1 MFEFDELDDL
11 GTGFEEAAEREYE
24 RREEAAIDAV
34 RFPDEAIIAFF
45 APRSCAAKTCGIYD
59 QHTIECL
66 PF

>member
-11 GTGFEEAAEREYE
+11 GTGFEEAAEREYD

-34 RFPDEAIIAFF
+34 RFPDAGIIAFF
-45 APRSCAAKTCGIYD
+45 TPRSCADKTCGVYD
-59 QHTIECL
+59 QHTSECL

>member
-11 GTGFEEAAEREYE
+11 GTGFEEAAEREYD

-34 RFPDEAIIAFF
+34 RFPDAGIIAFF

-59 QHTIECL
+59 QHTIDCL